1 MSKKPT
7 PKQKLCAGRSKRRY
21 GAFQTR
27 AREHL
32 KNIVNLVTCQ
42 SCGMKVPSHTVCK
55 ECGKYRGKQI
65 LDVKKEMKKI
75 TKIKA

>member
-1 MSKKPT
+1 M
-7 PKQKLCAGRSKRRY
+7 
-21 GAFQTR
+21 
-27 AREHL
+27 
-32 KNIVNLVTCQ
+32 KNIVNLVTCK

-55 ECGKYRGKQI
+55 ECGKYKGRQV